1 MLKNRNKIIVLFLT
15 HIFLISG
22 VVTASEIN
30 NENGIEKSEEE
41 LTPVSLSK
49 TVILYRHGVDGSI
62 TPIKVKI
69 DSGNSKDFGD
79 AILDKCQE
87 LFENDEEFEN
97 ISKIKVNIFSIVR
110 SKGRGF
116 HYQMQLLGK
125 LSIRYILFRLG
136 LPRIHTL
143 FMDPLIVC
151 KYKNEEAKTTIRP
164 LILPNIKVEIN
175 GSHVVIV
182 HNFIGF
188 TSWIGRFAL
197 TPLNLTPRSFYGIAR
212 LAFCQG

>member
-1 MLKNRNKIIVLFLT
+1 LSKNRNKIIVLFIT
-15 HIFLISG
+15 QIFLISG
-22 VVTASEIN
+22 LVTASDVN
-30 NENGIEKSEEE
+30 IEKSIEKTEEE
-41 LTPVSLSK
+41 LEPVSLSK

-69 DSGNSKDFGD
+69 NSGNLIDTGD
-79 AILDKCQE
+79 AILEKCQE
-87 LFENDEEFEN
+87 LFENDEEFKN
-97 ISKIKVNIFSIVR
+97 VSKIKVNIYSMVK

-136 LPRIHTL
+136 LPRIKTL
-143 FMDPLIVC
+143 FNDPLIVC

-164 LILPNIKVEIN
+164 LLLPNIKVEIN
-175 GSHVVIV
+175 GSHIVIV
-182 HNFIGF
+182 HSFIGF

>member
-1 MLKNRNKIIVLFLT
+1 MSKNKNKIIVLFIT

-22 VVTASEIN
+22 LVTASEIN
-30 NENGIEKSEEE
+30 NENSIEKSAEEV
-41 LTPVSLSK
+41 TSVSISK

-69 DSGNSKDFGD
+69 NSGNSKDTGD
-79 AILDKCQE
+79 AILEKCQE
-87 LFENDEEFEN
+87 LFENDTEFEN
-97 ISKIKVNIFSIVR
+97 LSKIKVNIYSIVK

-143 FMDPLIVC
+143 CNNPLIVC
-151 KYKNEEAKTTIRP
+151 KYKNEEAKTTIKP
-164 LILPNIKVEIN
+164 LILPNLEVEMN

-182 HNFIGF
+182 HNFVGF
-188 TSWIGRFAL
+188 TSWVGRFAL